1 MFKHKNALAVTSEG
15 CFLCCAV
22 YFRSS
27 SGLDVQN
34 LLWMGRRRACL
45 VLSTHFQQL
54 VYFIFLCQSYC
65 RLFSVDSCT
74 AVWTTIGNVVAA
86 VGKGILFEAV
96 VTGIAVVKFQ
106 FLITSVLLRACN
118 VCGYCYVIGTHI
130 KPCFSLNSRTSAAFT
145 SSNRGRSSSSGSSS
159 GLIFPRT
166 LPTIFTWSSS
176 DFSP

>member
-1 MFKHKNALAVTSEG
+1 MLEFVPCAQTQKCPRRNKRGLAVLF
-15 CFLCCAV
+15 CFLL
-22 YFRSS
+22 FI
-27 SGLDVQN
+27 
-34 LLWMGRRRACL
+34 
-45 VLSTHFQQL
+45 LSTHFQQL
-54 VYFIFLCQSYC
+54 VYFIFLCRSYC

-86 VGKGILFEAV
+86 VRQSICFEAV

-166 LPTIFTWSSS
+166 LPTMVTWSSS
-176 DFSP
+176 DFSPYGRALFKE

>member
-22 YFRSS
+22 FLGS

-86 VGKGILFEAV
+86 VGKLLTFEAV
-96 VTGIAVVKFQ
+96 MAGIAVVKFQ
-106 FLITSVLLRACN
+106 FIITSVLLRACN
-118 VCGYCYVIGTHI
+118 VCGYRH
-130 KPCFSLNSRTSAAFT
+130 
-145 SSNRGRSSSSGSSS
+145 SGMSVCQLSILS
-159 GLIFPRT
+159 IFLSYFLFLPINFFKHLHFFDDIFIFLIN
-166 LPTIFTWSSS
+166 
-176 DFSP
+176 